1 MKRELLK
8 SLQICK
14 TSECKQVQK
23 DYEIGRLDENGI
35 DYDQVIEMI
44 YKHTAV
50 EMNRIKILM
59 CWFHYIFHTCVV
71 HKTLNVKDCTKDS
84 SGVWLKM

>member
-50 EMNRIKILM
+50 EML
-59 CWFHYIFHTCVV
+59 F
-71 HKTLNVKDCTKDS
+71 L
-84 SGVWLKM
+84 

>member
-1 MKRELLK
+1 MLLFYNYLGLRGVQRELLK
-8 SLQICK
+8 SLQVCK

-23 DYEIGRLDENGI
+23 DYEIARLGENGI

-50 EMNRIKILM
+50 EMLFYDN
-59 CWFHYIFHTCVV
+59 HEA
-71 HKTLNVKDCTKDS
+71 
-84 SGVWLKM
+84 

>member
-1 MKRELLK
+1 M
-8 SLQICK
+8 
-14 TSECKQVQK
+14 QK

-50 EMNRIKILM
+50 EMLFYDIIMKHRLGEGWVELKFNVLVPLHISYLCCTYNIKCEGLVRRILE
-59 CWFHYIFHTCVV
+59 
-71 HKTLNVKDCTKDS
+71 L
-84 SGVWLKM
+84 